1 MNNTRWKHI
10 NKKWIVNHRG
20 AKKPVDFNK
29 PYAWNVEEERTR
41 TGTVEE
47 VGTIFLTNKECPFQC
62 LMCDLWK
69 NTTDK
74 PVPLGAIPAQIEY
87 ALNRMPHVK
96 HLKLYNS
103 GSFFDG
109 GAIPR
114 KDYEAIAALLKNFE
128 TLIVESHTRF
138 IDERVIRFRD
148 DLQTDLEVAI
158 GLETVHP
165 KILTLL
171 NKQMSVLDFGN
182 AVSFLNENSIRTR
195 AFILHQLPF
204 LALEEGSIWT
214 QKSIDFAFDSGVEC
228 CILIPLRAGNG
239 AMDALLA
246 QGDLQLP
253 TLHSLESV
261 LEYGINK
268 KAGRVF
274 ADLWDLEIFSGCNNC
289 FNKRK
294 QRLNR
299 INLTQQI
306 QPAISCVCSSLTQS

>member
-1 MNNTRWKHI
+1 MNNTRWAQI
-10 NKKWIVNHRG
+10 NKKWILNHRG
-20 AKKPVDFNK
+20 AKNPVDFNV
-29 PYAWNVEEERTR
+29 PYAWSVETERTR
-41 TGTVEE
+41 SGNIED

-74 PVPLGAIPAQIEY
+74 PVPLGAITAQIEY
-87 ALNRMPHVK
+87 ALKRMPDVK

-114 KDYEAIAALLKNFE
+114 KDYNTIAAQLKSFE
-128 TLIVESHTRF
+128 TVIVESHTSF
-138 IDERVIRFRD
+138 IDERVIRFQDR
-148 DLQTDLEVAI
+148 LHTNLEVAI

-165 KILTLL
+165 EILTLL
-171 NKQMSVLDFGN
+171 NKKMSTLDFSN
-182 AVSFLNENSIRTR
+182 AVSFLSKHHINTR

-204 LALEEGSIWT
+204 LSLDEGSEWT
-214 QKSIDFAFDSGVEC
+214 RKSIDFAFESGVEC

-239 AMDALLA
+239 AMDALLE
-246 QGDLQLP
+246 QGDLRLP
-253 TLHSLESV
+253 TIDSLETV

-274 ADLWDLEIFSGCNNC
+274 ADLWDLDIFSDCDKC
-289 FNKRK
+289 FSKRK
-294 QRLNR
+294 QRLNTM
-299 INLTQQI
+299 NLTQKI
-306 QPAISCVCSSLTQS
+306 QEKANCSCS